1 MISKDALVN
10 AGSDAVRVSF
20 ALPYRCTFGQ
30 HLALVGSINPLGSWD
45 VRQGVTMS
53 WTEGDICATHSALPS
68 PAGCALLPKQ
78 ADNVQLTCLVQVPS
92 NQCCQL
98 TRLPGPCRDRGP

>member
-20 ALPYRCTFGQ
+20 ALPYRCIFGQ

-45 VRQGVTMS
+45 VRQGVAMS
-53 WTEGDICATHSALPS
+53 WTEGDICATRLALPS
-68 PAGCALLPKQ
+68 PAGCACCPSKLTTRSSPACYECLPNS
-78 ADNVQLTCLVQVPS
+78 AGWVCCPS
-92 NQCCQL
+92 SAVS
-98 TRLPGPCRDRGP
+98 